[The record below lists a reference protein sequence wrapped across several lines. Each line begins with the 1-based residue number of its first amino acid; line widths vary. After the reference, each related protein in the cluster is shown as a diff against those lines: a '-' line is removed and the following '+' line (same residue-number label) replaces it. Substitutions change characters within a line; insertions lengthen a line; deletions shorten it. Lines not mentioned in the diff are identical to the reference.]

1 MERGGELLKFFKSV
15 FTEVPMKRKIL
26 AVSMMVCVLLLSA
39 VTGTLAWLTDTT
51 AELTNTFLFG
61 KVEVTLNSPETI
73 PDTIVPGKTVPKT
86 ADVTVSADSVDAWVF
101 VKVDVPD
108 EFKVQAGIANPVV
121 INYQVGAGIDQWT
134 RVDEAN
140 NVYGYKSVMTKG
152 NTTNDL
158 FTEISFDTG
167 LSSEQVLTMN
177 GKTITARAAAVQ
189 AEGVSSLSDA
199 WTQGLSSTFP
209 PLP

>member
-1 MERGGELLKFFKSV
+1 
-15 FTEVPMKRKIL
+15 MKRKIL